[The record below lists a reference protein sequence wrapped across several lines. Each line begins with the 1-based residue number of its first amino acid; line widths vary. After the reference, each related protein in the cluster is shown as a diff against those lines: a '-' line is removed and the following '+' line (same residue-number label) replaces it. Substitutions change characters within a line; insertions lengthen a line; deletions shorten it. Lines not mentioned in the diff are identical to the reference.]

1 MFERYPLKSGISGVR
16 DLHFCKVNVRRKIIL
31 SLCSCV
37 LHLLVLLL
45 VLVLKN
51 WYLILRGK
59 YQRQCLVVFKILSG
73 YFKILK
79 DFPSLLDYK
88 LDCFSGKEEAE
99 LC

>member
-1 MFERYPLKSGISGVR
+1 MR
-16 DLHFCKVNVRRKIIL
+16 DSYFCKVNTRRKIIL

-51 WYLILRGK
+51 AYLILRGK
-59 YQRQCLVVFKILSG
+59 YQRPCLVVFKMLSA
-73 YFKILK
+73 YLKILK
-79 DFPSLLDYK
+79 DFLSLLGYK
-88 LDCFSGKEEAE
+88 LDCVSGKEEAE